1 MQNIGFLMMRL
12 ILSFFYQQ
20 ILTLLKLMNRL
31 FNYNTQIAG
40 IRVQLNQLREDLD
53 EAVKVQDFEK
63 ANAIKTQV
71 AELDAEKARLLETT
85 ETTTEEVR
93 TERVGVRALQ
103 MNCRN
108 FLDFLTANS
117 ADHEQ
122 TAPRGAV

>member
-1 MQNIGFLMMRL
+1 MAHIIFL
-12 ILSFFYQQ
+12 LSP
-20 ILTLLKLMNRL
+20 ITLLKLMNRP

-93 TERVGVRALQ
+93 TERVGIWALQ

-108 FLDFLTANS
+108 FLDFLT
-117 ADHEQ
+117 D
-122 TAPRGAV
+122 